1 MKKIILVSIYIL
13 FCFFGFAQKKDSI
26 SNPLEQL
33 FQDSFDSTISLHSYS
48 DLKDRGEYF
57 FIGKKNDTIYYYR
70 YYKPIKQSPKL
81 QFGPK
86 NSKIYYS
93 YYGYMH
99 KSEHL
104 YNPKLEFD
112 DKFFY
117 VFSEHSVGSLWESI
131 QKINL
136 WNMVDEYDS
145 KLIKSRNI
153 IMDGMEYDFKLITRN
168 EVIKLHYISP
178 EDYPINDSNKVRNE
192 INHIIDFIHQFYN
205 NHKVEFTINQ

>member
-1 MKKIILVSIYIL
+1 MRKIFLLSILVFLGIIGNS
-13 FCFFGFAQKKDSI
+13 QTKDSI

-33 FQDSFDSTISLHSYS
+33 FQDSFDSTISIHSYS

-70 YYKPIKQSPKL
+70 YFKPIKQSPKL

-86 NSKIYYS
+86 NSKIHYN
-93 YYGYMH
+93 YYGYMY

-112 DKFFY
+112 DKFFFVY
-117 VFSEHSVGSLWESI
+117 SEQSVGSLWGSI

-136 WNMVDEYDS
+136 WNMVDEND
-145 KLIKSRNI
+145 KTLIKTRNI
-153 IMDGMEYDFKLITRN
+153 IMDGMEYDFKLITKN
-168 EVIKLHYISP
+168 DVIKLHYISP
-178 EDYPINDSNKVRNE
+178 EDYPISNSNKVRNE
-192 INHIIDFIHQFYN
+192 INHIIDLIYEFYN
-205 NHKVEFTINQ
+205 FHKVEFTTNQ

>member
-1 MKKIILVSIYIL
+1 MKKKLLLSILVFSVLTGYSQI
-13 FCFFGFAQKKDSI
+13 KDSI

-33 FQDSFDSTISLHSYS
+33 FQDSFDSAFSLHSYS

-57 FIGKKNDTIYYYR
+57 FVGKKNDTIYYYR
-70 YYKPIKQSPKL
+70 YFNLIKQSPRL

-86 NSKIYYS
+86 NSKIYYN
-93 YYGYMH
+93 YYGYMY

-117 VFSEHSVGSLWESI
+117 VYSEHSVGSLWEDI
-131 QKINL
+131 QKTNL
-136 WNMVDEYDS
+136 WNLVDEYDS

-153 IMDGMEYDFKLITRN
+153 IMDGMEYDFKLFTYKD
-168 EVIKLHYISP
+168 VIKLHYISP
-178 EDYPINDSNKVRNE
+178 EDYPTNDTNKVRNQ
-192 INHIIDFIHQFYN
+192 INHIIDLIYQFYEK
-205 NHKVEFTINQ
+205 HKVEFIINQ